1 MRSVST
7 SVFAVAPRTVVNS
20 PLPSG
25 TRCFGPAAIPGG
37 SLGGSS
43 VGPVPLRRTFAEV
56 RFSAGASPAPGT
68 YALRAGLAALG
79 AAADR
84 RRSRPR

>member
-7 SVFAVAPRTVVNS
+7 SRFAVAPRTVVNS

-25 TRCFGPAAIPGG
+25 TLDFGPAAIPGG
-37 SLGGSS
+37 S
-43 VGPVPLRRTFAEV
+43 
-56 RFSAGASPAPGT
+56 ASPAPGT
-68 YALRAGLAALG
+68 YALLAGLAALG
-79 AAADR
+79 GVADR

>member
-7 SVFAVAPRTVVNS
+7 SRFAVAPRTVVNS

-25 TRCFGPAAIPGG
+25 TLDFGPTAIPGG

-68 YALRAGLAALG
+68 YVLSGLAALG